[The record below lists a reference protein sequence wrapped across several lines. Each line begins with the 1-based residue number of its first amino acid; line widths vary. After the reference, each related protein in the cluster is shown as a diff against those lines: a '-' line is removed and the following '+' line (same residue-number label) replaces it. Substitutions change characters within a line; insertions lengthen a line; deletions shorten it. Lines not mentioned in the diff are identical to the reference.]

1 MLLVGCFWSCHF
13 PSLLAFWCCLQGY
26 PLPGFAF
33 PSRHYGGVQQQ
44 LPTMG
49 PQEQPSHFHSMNT
62 GPVMQQDI
70 DMVSQQQQ
78 YPQQPPGYGNGN
90 YQGYNGGYQGPGPV
104 SPQTP
109 TQPMASYQG
118 SYQAEH
124 GYPEAP
130 SANQAMAEQQYPQ
143 QPPGYGNGNYQG
155 YNGGYQGPGPVSP
168 QTPTQPMASY
178 QGSYQAEHGYPEA
191 PSANQAMAE
200 QQYPQQP
207 PGYGNGNYQGY
218 NGGYQGPGP
227 VSPQT
232 PTQPMASYQG
242 SYQAEH
248 GYPEVPSANQAM
260 AEFGFEAGPH
270 QSMGI
275 TRPASLSLANLSAMS
290 NWQHYYPDGF
300 GVNRP
305 VSPVHKQMQ
314 PSRVPYSQ
322 QAQSY
327 QSSSYPKKSSSS
339 PGKNQM
345 QGYTGSSCA
354 PRSSTGLQ
362 MPGLPTTAYQPP
374 HSPIMQRVT
383 TSVPQQDGGLYGM
396 PHEAL
401 TEPQPPF
408 GPSQEQF
415 QQQLQHP
422 HSSCMFVQLG
432 TMPSHL
438 QYQPQQNV
446 TGERTER
453 SKECEELNREDKSLS
468 EKAKGN
474 CSDTSV
480 EVKEVPTVHFQEGA
494 KPQMTGGNP
503 DKTVSDQKKQPPV
516 LLRCKEHLSSDD
528 DERLSVPQPTTCLP
542 PVISKRKGIQTVEQP
557 TITPG
562 SAHYHVTSLKA
573 TGIDKG
579 MSLLNNQQAIVAD
592 MTRHFVKGLIVPVQ
606 LPKPVSAELIKA
618 NSKVRFD
625 IILIFIN
632 MLF

>member
-62 GPVMQQDI
+62 GPVMQLDI
-70 DMVSQQQQ
+70 DMVFQQQQ

-130 SANQAMAEQQYPQ
+130 SANQAMAE
-143 QPPGYGNGNYQG
+143 
-155 YNGGYQGPGPVSP
+155 
-168 QTPTQPMASY
+168 
-178 QGSYQAEHGYPEA
+178 
-191 PSANQAMAE
+191 
-200 QQYPQQP
+200 
-207 PGYGNGNYQGY
+207 
-218 NGGYQGPGP
+218 
-227 VSPQT
+227 
-232 PTQPMASYQG
+232 
-242 SYQAEH
+242 
-248 GYPEVPSANQAM
+248 
-260 AEFGFEAGPH
+260 FGFDAGPP

-354 PRSSTGLQ
+354 PRSSTGMQ

-374 HSPIMQRVT
+374 DSPVMQPVT

-480 EVKEVPTVHFQEGA
+480 QVKEVPTVHFQEGA

-503 DKTVSDQKKQPPV
+503 DKTVSDQEKRPPV
-516 LLRCKEHLSSDD
+516 SLRCEEHLSSLD

-557 TITPG
+557 I
-562 SAHYHVTSLKA
+562 VE
-573 TGIDKG
+573 
-579 MSLLNNQQAIVAD
+579 QAIVAD
-592 MTRHFVKGLIVPVQ
+592 TTTDQMYFVEGLIVPVQ
-606 LPKPVSAELIKA
+606 LPKPQSAELIKA
-618 NSKVRFD
+618 NSKVRFE

>member
-62 GPVMQQDI
+62 GPVMQLDI
-70 DMVSQQQQ
+70 DMVFQQQQ
-78 YPQQPPGYGNGN
+78 YPQQPPGYGNGNGN

-104 SPQTP
+104 SPQTL

-130 SANQAMAEQQYPQ
+130 SANQ
-143 QPPGYGNGNYQG
+143 
-155 YNGGYQGPGPVSP
+155 
-168 QTPTQPMASY
+168 T
-178 QGSYQAEHGYPEA
+178 
-191 PSANQAMAE
+191 
-200 QQYPQQP
+200 
-207 PGYGNGNYQGY
+207 
-218 NGGYQGPGP
+218 
-227 VSPQT
+227 
-232 PTQPMASYQG
+232 
-242 SYQAEH
+242 
-248 GYPEVPSANQAM
+248 M

-345 QGYTGSSCA
+345 QGYNTGSSCA
-354 PRSSTGLQ
+354 PRSSTGMQ
-362 MPGLPTTAYQPP
+362 MPGLLTTAYQPP
-374 HSPIMQRVT
+374 HSPIMQPVT
-383 TSVPQQDGGLYGM
+383 TSVPQQDGGPYGM

-446 TGERTER
+446 TGKRTER

-503 DKTVSDQKKQPPV
+503 DKTVSDQKKRPPV
-516 LLRCKEHLSSDD
+516 LLRSEEHLCSDS
-528 DERLSVPQPTTCLP
+528 DERLSVLQPTTCLP

-562 SAHYHVTSLKA
+562 TAHYHVTSLKA
-573 TGIDKG
+573 PSIDKG
-579 MSLLNNQQAIVAD
+579 TSLLNNQQAIVAD
-592 MTRHFVKGLIVPVQ
+592 TTTDQMYFVEGLIVPEQ
-606 LPKPVSAELIKA
+606 LPKPQSAELIKA
-618 NSKVRFD
+618 NSKVRFE